1 MDDGMNRLK
10 SEQSPYLLQHAEN
23 PVDWYPFGE
32 EAFEE
37 AKRKDRPVF
46 LSIGYSS
53 CHWCH
58 VMREESFEDEEVAE
72 ILNRYF
78 ISVKVDREERP
89 DVDHVYMS
97 FCQAMTG
104 HGGWPMTILMTGE
117 GKPFYAATYLPRE
130 SRQGQLGLKELLLE
144 IHRLWVEEREKI
156 VSSSEYAVKAVKEAL
171 NEKKEGD
178 LSSDVFRKGYLS
190 LKNAY
195 DEVHG
200 GFYIAPKFPVPHH
213 LLYLLRYWHKE
224 KEPDALEMVEKSLLG
239 MYQGG
244 IFDHLGYGFSRYTVD
259 ERWLVPHFEK
269 MLYDNA
275 LLLSVYTE
283 TYQAS
288 GKRIYKEIAEKIIA
302 YIDRVMT
309 TPEGAFYSA
318 EDADSEGEEGK
329 FYLFTREEVLEV
341 LGEED
346 GAWFSEVYGIT
357 SSGNFEGKNILNLLH
372 HSLEALEKEEDEK
385 LVRLRRK
392 LFAYREKRV
401 KPGKD
406 DKILSSWNGLMI
418 SALAYAGKVFQKEEY
433 VLRAE
438 KALRFMMDHITDE
451 EGNLY
456 ASYRERRSMHK
467 GFLDS
472 YAFLLYGVLSL
483 QEATLR
489 NRYLHLAEQ
498 LAGDM
503 VEEFYD
509 KESGLFRLNGKG
521 HEKLVLEAEDIHDSA
536 LPSGNSM
543 AAASMGKLWSLTGKE
558 KYKAILEKTFNVLGG
573 EIMED
578 TMGFSFLLT
587 AYRTLSDGP
596 KEVVLSGKL
605 EEKPLREMK
614 HSLAAI
620 YLPEYTVVH
629 HDPKRKDRDGEL
641 FSFWR
646 EPEEGKGTAYV
657 CRDFTCSM
665 GIHDAKALLKH
676 LREG

>member
-1 MDDGMNRLK
+1 MDEGMNRLK
-10 SEQSPYLLQHAEN
+10 SEQSPYLLQHAGN

-37 AKRKDRPVF
+37 AKQKDRPLF

-117 GKPFYAATYLPRE
+117 GKPFYAATYLPKE
-130 SRQGQLGLKELLLE
+130 SREGQLGLKELLLE

-156 VSSSEYAVKAVKEAL
+156 VSSSEYAVKAVKETL
-171 NEKKEGD
+171 SEKKEGD

-195 DEVHG
+195 DEIHG
-200 GFYIAPKFPVPHH
+200 GFYSAPKFPVPHH
-213 LLYLLRYWHKE
+213 LLYLLRYWQKE
-224 KEPDALEMVEKSLLG
+224 KELDALEIVEKSLLG

-275 LLLSVYTE
+275 MLLRVYTE
-283 TYQAS
+283 MYQAS
-288 GKRIYKEIAEKIIA
+288 GKKIYKEIAEKIIA
-302 YIDRVMT
+302 YTDRVMT
-309 TPEGAFYSA
+309 APEGAFYSA
-318 EDADSEGEEGK
+318 EDADSEAEEGK

-372 HSLEALEKEEDEK
+372 HSLEELEKEEDEK

-392 LFAYREKRV
+392 LFAYREKRI

-433 VLRAE
+433 VIHAE
-438 KALRFMMDHITDE
+438 KALQFILDHMIDE
-451 EGNLY
+451 EGHLY
-456 ASYRERRSMHK
+456 ASYRERRGMHK

-472 YAFLLYGVLSL
+472 YAFLLHGVLSL
-483 QEATLR
+483 QEATLQ
-489 NRYLHLAEQ
+489 NRYLHLAEK

-509 KESGLFRLNGKG
+509 KESGLFRLNGEG
-521 HEKLVLEAEDIHDSA
+521 HDKLVLEVEDIHDSA

-558 KYKAILEKTFNVLGG
+558 KYREILEKTFNVLGG

-578 TMGFSFLLT
+578 PMGFSFLLT

-596 KEVVLSGKL
+596 KEVVFSGKL
-605 EEKPLREMK
+605 EEQPLREMK
-614 HSLAAI
+614 RSLAAI
-620 YLPEYTVVH
+620 YLPEYTVVN
-629 HDPKRKDRDGEL
+629 HDPKKKDRDGEL

-646 EPEEGKGTAYV
+646 EQEEEKGTAYV
-657 CRDFTCSM
+657 CRDFTCSL
-665 GIHDAKALLKH
+665 GIHDAKVLLKH